1 MNKASVL
8 FILYTALFITMA
20 CHSDSEKDVPVI
32 KVRFSGQGINTPF
45 YMSQFIDSVQRI
57 TIPDDGVT
65 IAQPSRLRYCRKQYY
80 LVDAKDQTLY
90 ILNENGNV
98 VQTICHRGRAENEYV
113 SLADYDINEINGE
126 ISIYD
131 ESGNKMLVYAE
142 NGRFIRSYKLN
153 ATLEVYRDFVVLN
166 NGDYLSFT
174 PDFNHDPEGERGFWL
189 TDSLGNP
196 KRQLDKMD
204 EQYRYVQ
211 YRLLGYFSKMSDGK
225 IGFLG
230 VEDKDVI
237 YHITPEGSPYIAYK
251 LDYERKM
258 SKKTL
263 TTQLTP
269 QSAPS
274 YAYMKYWYAETD
286 NWIVISTI
294 SMNPAGHALIFY
306 DKNADKE
313 HLCVND
319 NDLVDDM
326 KAEVFG
332 ATAAVD
338 RLVGI
343 HYPDNS
349 TILNPEIVVAYL
361 K

>member
-32 KVRFSGQGINTPF
+32 NVRFSGQGINTPF

-204 EQYRYVQ
+204 EQ
-211 YRLLGYFSKMSDGK
+211 
-225 IGFLG
+225 
-230 VEDKDVI
+230 
-237 YHITPEGSPYIAYK
+237 
-251 LDYERKM
+251 
-258 SKKTL
+258 
-263 TTQLTP
+263 LTP

-294 SMNPAGHALIFY
+294 SMNPAGHALIVY